1 MPPCNQSTLLSLC
14 AALQITFDW
23 AWSKGPL
30 SGSGNGALAL
40 QGGSLDEIFL
50 VSKLQGTL
58 DFVALRA
65 HCTL

>member
-1 MPPCNQSTLLSLC
+1 LC

-50 VSKLQGTL
+50 VSPL
-58 DFVALRA
+58 DETHLYRGNACMPLHIHHKV
-65 HCTL
+65 